1 MLLPYLTA
9 GIPTIDDSVAI
20 FEAMADAGADGFEVG
35 IPYADPLMDG
45 PVIMEAGSQ
54 ALRSGVTVDVA
65 LEVVRAV
72 VERTGLPILV
82 MTYVNPV
89 LRHGVDSF
97 LAKVD
102 DAGGSGVILADLPP
116 DESRPFVEAANRLGL
131 GMVQFAAPTTGQD
144 RLERMAELDPVF
156 VYGIAEIGVTGERSG
171 SSSNLEALSQAVR
184 SVTDAPLVFGVGIST
199 AEQAGSSSSR
209 RRRRDRG
216 IGDRASCP
224 GGSGSR
230 CRPCGGRRPGEGT
243 SQRGPSRL
251 TLQIQEGHADTRVM
265 DPSVPG
271 VGLEPTRACA
281 QRILSPPRLPFR
293 HPGREWDDR
302 VPSTRPPAMQARNG
316 HREKNN
322 TMTLSSQSATI
333 CYNSLDGAMQGYR
346 DDRRSY
352 PGAEGHQCS

>member
-1 MLLPYLTA
+1 MSSRLRPSMRDGRGRITQMFAAARTEDRAVLLPYLTA
-9 GIPTIDDSVAI
+9 GIPSIEDSVAI

-45 PVIMEAGSQ
+45 PVIMEAGEQ

-144 RLERMAELDPVF
+144 RLERMADLDPVF

-171 SSSNLEALSQAVR
+171 SSSNLEALSRAVR

-199 AEQAGSSSSR
+199 AEQAAAAAAVGDGVIVGSAIVR
-209 RRRRDRG
+209 
-216 IGDRASCP
+216 
-224 GGSGSR
+224 
-230 CRPCGGRRPGEGT
+230 
-243 SQRGPSRL
+243 
-251 TLQIQEGHADTRVM
+251 RVM
-265 DPSVPG
+265 EAADPDVARME
-271 VGLEPTRACA
+271 VADLVRGLA
-281 QRILSPPRLPFR
+281 
-293 HPGREWDDR
+293 
-302 VPSTRPPAMQARNG
+302 
-316 HREKNN
+316 
-322 TMTLSSQSATI
+322 SAV
-333 CYNSLDGAMQGYR
+333 
-346 DDRRSY
+346 RR
-352 PGAEGHQCS
+352 G